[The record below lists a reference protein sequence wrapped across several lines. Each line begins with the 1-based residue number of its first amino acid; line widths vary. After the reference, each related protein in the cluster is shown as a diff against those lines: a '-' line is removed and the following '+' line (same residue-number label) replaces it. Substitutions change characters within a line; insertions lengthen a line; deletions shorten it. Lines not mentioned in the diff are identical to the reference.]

1 MNEKFAKYMQ
11 MNEAEIE
18 DAFDNALDEQLAE
31 FGHLGYTP
39 PEFPLEEPD
48 DDEIDKAADLV
59 SKQELRTEFAEE
71 REAIRI
77 AFAQHIKELTTGD
90 NATIHI
96 DENMKIELDEEDVD
110 AILIE
115 FMEETLDG
123 MEG

>member
-1 MNEKFAKYMQ
+1 MNEKFIKYME
-11 MNEAEIE
+11 MNEPDIE
-18 DAFDNALDEQLAE
+18 DAFDNAVNEQLAE
-31 FGHLGYTP
+31 LGHLGYTP

-48 DDEIDKAADLV
+48 DDEIDKTADIV

-71 REAIRI
+71 REAIHT
-77 AFAQHIKELTTGD
+77 AFAKYIKELTSGD
-90 NATIHI
+90 NAEIHI

-123 MEG
+123 LEG